1 MYGIMILPGVITF
14 FPGYVFLD
22 PDSYKDSRIRIQDM
36 YLVYMLRKDAMRQK
50 IERII

>member
-1 MYGIMILPGVITF
+1 MYGIMILPSVITF
-14 FPGYVFLD
+14 FPGYGFLD